1 MTETELRERE
11 RERDVVPL
19 LRFLVHH
26 SSWNSQLTL
35 PFHLR
40 VTSGIGSLVVI
51 DELDA
56 DKVHGIVTH
65 TDGKDSFLSFFF
77 S

>member
-1 MTETELRERE
+1 M
-11 RERDVVPL
+11 VPL
-19 LRFLVHH
+19 LRFLVH
-26 SSWNSQLTL
+26 SFLNSQLTL

-40 VTSGIGSLVVI
+40 VTPGIGSLVVI